1 MITSQL
7 SPSTE
12 VWVFQGPAMCT
23 HSAPM
28 GREGES
34 GAWCHSPASPW
45 LLSVLDCMVPVIVE
59 FSFAFLIKQLIF
71 LYMTQ
76 LRVLYI
82 QFSLLTSLLEFLSPK
97 KGDETAKGGTNTGSI
112 NLLPPLWATGV
123 PSPLGTEETR

>member
-1 MITSQL
+1 
-7 SPSTE
+7 
-12 VWVFQGPAMCT
+12 MCI

-34 GAWCHSPASPW
+34 GAQCHTPGSSW
-45 LLSVLDCMVPVIVE
+45 LLRVLGCVVFVIVE

-82 QFSLLTSLLEFLSPK
+82 QFSLLTSLEFLSPK
-97 KGDETAKGGTNTGSI
+97 KGHETAKGGANTGSI
-112 NLLPPLWATGV
+112 NLLPSLWATGV
-123 PSPLGTEETR
+123 RSPLGTEETR